1 MSKGWLWRVE
11 PSSWVLQNQAIF
23 GYVQPVSP
31 LKLLVIVS
39 IAAGHVM
46 AAGWDQFVTNV
57 LLYEGFLHQIL
68 RDLGFM
74 GPDLLNIWLPIQ
86 ELQIYAKRRKA
97 PASYLI
103 TNKLAMGALGT
114 SFSIWFISAII
125 L

>member
-1 MSKGWLWRVE
+1 MSRE
-11 PSSWVLQNQAIF
+11 
-23 GYVQPVSP
+23 
-31 LKLLVIVS
+31 LLT
-39 IAAGHVM
+39 GPKKN
-46 AAGWDQFVTNV
+46 NV

-103 TNKLAMGALGT
+103 TNKMVLGALGT
-114 SFSIWFISAII
+114 AFSIWFISAII

>member
-1 MSKGWLWRVE
+1 MIWHQALFTGTEMV
-11 PSSWVLQNQAIF
+11 SSVVILQLADT
-23 GYVQPVSP
+23 VSP
-31 LKLLVIVS
+31 AKLLAIVS
-39 IAAGHVM
+39 IAGGQVM
-46 AAGWDQFVTNV
+46 AGWDQFVTNV

-103 TNKLAMGALGT
+103 TNKLALGALGT
-114 SFSIWFISAII
+114 TLSIWFISAII

>member
-1 MSKGWLWRVE
+1 MRSLCSLVCKWNYEIGADGREIGW
-11 PSSWVLQNQAIF
+11 N
-23 GYVQPVSP
+23 
-31 LKLLVIVS
+31 
-39 IAAGHVM
+39 
-46 AAGWDQFVTNV
+46 
-57 LLYEGFLHQIL
+57 EGFLHQIL

-103 TNKLAMGALGT
+103 TNKLALGALAT
-114 SFSIWFISAII
+114 TFSIWFISAII